1 MSHVHVRCYPA
12 VDKLSLFVQLGPG
25 VVEAPEQL
33 LELNHMELSVLNC
46 FVQPAVRMG
55 LVVPCT
61 RDHRRTAVV
70 TEVTGPQLS

>member
-1 MSHVHVRCYPA
+1 MFDMGRCYPA
-12 VDKLSLFVQLGPG
+12 VDKLSLFVQLGPI
-25 VVEAPEQL
+25 VEAPEQL

-46 FVQPAVRMG
+46 FMQPAVGMG

-70 TEVTGPQLS
+70 TEVTRPQLS